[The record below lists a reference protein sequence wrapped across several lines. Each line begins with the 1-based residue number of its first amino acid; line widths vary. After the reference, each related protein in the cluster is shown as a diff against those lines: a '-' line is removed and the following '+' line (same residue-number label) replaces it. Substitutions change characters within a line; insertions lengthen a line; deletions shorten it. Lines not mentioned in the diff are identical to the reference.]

1 MKKTYSISNKI
12 TGLKKLRE
20 LGFLVPKFDFI
31 PDYTEIGL
39 TDYDINLNYPPEKL
53 KKIITNKLKGFNF
66 ENGIS
71 VRSASFDEDTGDKS
85 SAGRYI
91 SFNGLSDKNEI
102 IASAIKVWQHHRH
115 NSKNVLCPLII
126 QETHPSYYSGVIFK
140 DADLIIIESYYGAC
154 SNIVDGSVKPY
165 STVINNNKITHRYS
179 ENSNYAYL
187 YSVFKNADKL
197 SGEKLIPKEKTYT
210 YNNRLYSFINNKM
223 IYVYGTRPDSPIRH
237 YESKI
242 LPQLIEIAKKTDN
255 PKGVDIEWGSDKDGN
270 VFVYQFRTLTR
281 QIQKINNIQNETTLN
296 PSDIYGIPVSQ
307 GIVEGTTE
315 NNINNLNSSSILV
328 IKKDNIDDISI
339 LSKIKGIIS
348 YNGGILSHLSIICR
362 EYGIPC
368 VVGVNKQVP
377 IGAKVII
384 DGSSG
389 IIKIL

>member
-1 MKKTYSISNKI
+1 
-12 TGLKKLRE
+12 
-20 LGFLVPKFDFI
+20 
-31 PDYTEIGL
+31 
-39 TDYDINLNYPPEKL
+39 
-53 KKIITNKLKGFNF
+53 
-66 ENGIS
+66 
-71 VRSASFDEDTGDKS
+71 
-85 SAGRYI
+85 
-91 SFNGLSDKNEI
+91 
-102 IASAIKVWQHHRH
+102 
-115 NSKNVLCPLII
+115 
-126 QETHPSYYSGVIFK
+126 
-140 DADLIIIESYYGAC
+140 
-154 SNIVDGSVKPY
+154 
-165 STVINNNKITHRYS
+165 
-179 ENSNYAYL
+179 
-187 YSVFKNADKL
+187 
-197 SGEKLIPKEKTYT
+197 
-210 YNNRLYSFINNKM
+210 M

-296 PSDIYGIPVSQ
+296 PSDICGIPVSQ